1 MVIGDG
7 RNDIEMLQWAAQ
19 QGRAVAMGQAPE
31 EVRIH
36 ANETTGDFTQD
47 GVASALSSLVL

>member
-1 MVIGDG
+1 
-7 RNDIEMLQWAAQ
+7 MLQWAAQ

-47 GVASALSSLVL
+47 GVATALNTLMV